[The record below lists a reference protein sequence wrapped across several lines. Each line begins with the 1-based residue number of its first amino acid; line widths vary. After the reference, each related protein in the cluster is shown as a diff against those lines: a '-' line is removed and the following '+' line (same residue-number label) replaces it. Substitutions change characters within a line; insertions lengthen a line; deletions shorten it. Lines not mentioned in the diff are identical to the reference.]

1 MLVIRNVEYPIG
13 RTEWEWFENRCTN
26 EKQKKNL
33 TFSYCDLES
42 QFTCDSGS
50 CIAVTKRC
58 DHVADCA
65 DESDEY
71 NCINVDI
78 PQQYDEL
85 NPPKTNKNETIH
97 VNLTITI
104 KNINQIITER
114 MMIDSSLEVTMNW
127 MDSRLTFR
135 NLPPTG
141 GQKLIKSEISTKLWL
156 PVNTLIYDNAV
167 VGELIP
173 DSNMQVSLITNS
185 DPLPIS
191 IHQNREEFRYAGS
204 NTSIQITKT
213 IRVKTIC
220 NFEFTKFPFDEHE
233 CSIAMHIK
241 DVANTKIDLI
251 GSNSSTNYIGGP
263 IVGQFDVA
271 GKPYTYIQ
279 SRSCPQNCLSNNGL
293 KITLKLKRRSINGI
307 IQIIIPSLVLWL
319 CAMLTLQYDVNDLTN
334 RNRTSVTTLLVLV
347 TLFGAIN
354 NKSDFPKTSGFKH
367 IDVWFVWYLINIFLI
382 ICHHTAI
389 SKIWKG
395 SKYEI
400 SVSSFKNKNAEDTSA
415 LIQNGK
421 RKEIINRIIS
431 IVLFLLTF
439 SFNVFYFVWPNL

>member
-1 MLVIRNVEYPIG
+1 
-13 RTEWEWFENRCTN
+13 
-26 EKQKKNL
+26 
-33 TFSYCDLES
+33 
-42 QFTCDSGS
+42 
-50 CIAVTKRC
+50 
-58 DHVADCA
+58 
-65 DESDEY
+65 
-71 NCINVDI
+71 
-78 PQQYDEL
+78 
-85 NPPKTNKNETIH
+85 
-97 VNLTITI
+97 
-104 KNINQIITER
+104 

-127 MDSRLTFR
+127 TDSRLTFR

-141 GQKLIKSEISTKLWL
+141 GQKLIKSEMSSKLWL
-156 PVNTLIYDNAV
+156 PVNSLMYDNAV
-167 VGELIP
+167 VGEIIP
-173 DSNMQVSLITNS
+173 DSNMQLSLITNS

-191 IHQNREEFRYAGS
+191 IHQNREEFRYSGS

-271 GKPYTYIQ
+271 GKPYTYIRT
-279 SRSCPQNCLSNNGL
+279 RSCPQNCFSNNGL

-400 SVSSFKNKNAEDTSA
+400 SVPSFKNENAEDTA
-415 LIQNGK
+415 AIAHNGK

>member
-1 MLVIRNVEYPIG
+1 MAQVLCSLSVCGCVGSSVWYFLFLSIR
-13 RTEWEWFENRCTN
+13 R
-26 EKQKKNL
+26 
-33 TFSYCDLES
+33 
-42 QFTCDSGS
+42 
-50 CIAVTKRC
+50 
-58 DHVADCA
+58 
-65 DESDEY
+65 
-71 NCINVDI
+71 
-78 PQQYDEL
+78 
-85 NPPKTNKNETIH
+85 PPRATLCPSTARFRSPAEGAGGAA
-97 VNLTITI
+97 
-104 KNINQIITER
+104 
-114 MMIDSSLEVTMNW
+114 SSI
-127 MDSRLTFR
+127 FR
-135 NLPPTG
+135 
-141 GQKLIKSEISTKLWL
+141 
-156 PVNTLIYDNAV
+156 
-167 VGELIP
+167 VGEF
-173 DSNMQVSLITNS
+173 NAQ
-185 DPLPIS
+185 
-191 IHQNREEFRYAGS
+191 
-204 NTSIQITKT
+204 
-213 IRVKTIC
+213 
-220 NFEFTKFPFDEHE
+220 
-233 CSIAMHIK
+233 
-241 DVANTKIDLI
+241 DVANTNIDLI

-279 SRSCPQNCLSNNGL
+279 TRPCPQNCLSNNGL

-395 SKYEI
+395 SKNE
-400 SVSSFKNKNAEDTSA
+400 NAEDTA
-415 LIQNGK
+415 EAAEGGK

-431 IVLFLLTF
+431 LVLFLLTF